1 MDSSKK
7 DENQDKS
14 KKALLIEDDLVCQ
27 KIMTYYLRQL
37 DYHVDVSDD
46 YYQAVKTI
54 SCNVYDLIIGDINL
68 HGELLGQGIAE
79 AAHESELNRATPIIL
94 WSAYINSNDE
104 EKYLNGDVDAALMKT
119 CNIQDL
125 KKAIRKCFL
134 TPRYEKEF
142 RHRLKMLKQ
151 RWQQHGGSIEL
162 LHALFDLRH
171 LPLSIL
177 VDVLNSI
184 IQYQRWRSLHSN
196 EKHAS

>member
-27 KIMTYYLRQL
+27 KIMTYYLHQL
-37 DYHVDVSDD
+37 GYHVDVSDD
-46 YYQAVKTI
+46 YYQTVKI
-54 SCNVYDLIIGDINL
+54 INCKVYDLIIGDINL

-79 AAHESELNRATPIIL
+79 VTHESELNRATPIIL
-94 WSAYINSNDE
+94 WSAYINKNDE
-104 EKYLNGDVDAALMKT
+104 EKYLNGGVDAALMKT
-119 CNIQDL
+119 CNLQDL
-125 KKAIRKCFL
+125 KKAIRKCSL
-134 TPRYEKEF
+134 IPSYEKEF
-142 RHRLKMLKQ
+142 RHRLRMLK
-151 RWQQHGGSIEL
+151 RSWQQHGGPIEL
-162 LHALFDLRH
+162 LQALFDLRH

-184 IQYQRWRSLHSN
+184 IQYQRWSSLHSK